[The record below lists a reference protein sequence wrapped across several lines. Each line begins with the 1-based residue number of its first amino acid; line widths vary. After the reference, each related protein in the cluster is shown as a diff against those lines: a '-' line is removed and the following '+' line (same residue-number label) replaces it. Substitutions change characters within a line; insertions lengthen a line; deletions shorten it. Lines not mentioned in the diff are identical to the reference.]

1 MKFELTVHG
10 FQDGDLI
17 PTKYTCEG
25 SDVSPALSW
34 EGTPAGT
41 RSFALMMDD
50 PDAPGGTWTHWL
62 LWNIPV
68 TFHSLGEHA
77 DPVPPIRSGANDFQR
92 TGYGGPCPPKGHGA
106 HRYFFRLFALD
117 QETLDLKPGA
127 NRKQFDRAVRAHLI
141 EEAVWMGRYERKR

>member
-1 MKFELTVHG
+1 
-10 FQDGDLI
+10 
-17 PTKYTCEG
+17 
-25 SDVSPALSW
+25 
-34 EGTPAGT
+34 
-41 RSFALMMDD
+41 MMDD